1 MFRRASVILD
11 ESAPAIGA
19 LAPATRALILNQ
31 YGRPG
36 DGFLETVVAFCQ
48 ALRIAPVVLTVA
60 GSETQARIRE
70 RFVAEAF
77 AQRGLAANFD
87 FVTGCDV
94 QTAVARAAQWRRCS
108 HVFVE
113 RRAVS
118 PWRRWLFGDIMND
131 LKGLP
136 DSLTLVAVLGT
147 PYAKHDSNR

>member
-1 MFRRASVILD
+1 MFRRVSVLLD

-36 DGFLETVVAFCQ
+36 DGFLETVVAVCQ
-48 ALRIAPVVLTVA
+48 TLRNAPVVLTVA
-60 GSETQARIRE
+60 GSERQAIIRE
-70 RFVAEAF
+70 RFIAESF
-77 AQRGLAANFD
+77 AQRGLTADFD

-118 PWRRWLFGDIMND
+118 PWRRWLFGDIMSD

-136 DSLTLVAVLGT
+136 DSLTLVAVPGT